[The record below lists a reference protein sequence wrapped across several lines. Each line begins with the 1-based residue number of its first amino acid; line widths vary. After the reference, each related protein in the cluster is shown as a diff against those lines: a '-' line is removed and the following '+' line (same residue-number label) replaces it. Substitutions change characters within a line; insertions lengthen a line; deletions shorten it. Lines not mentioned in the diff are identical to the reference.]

1 MKSCTT
7 TALIILGLFVL
18 VAGISW
24 LATCGIIYLITL
36 CVGWEFK
43 WLVATAIWLC
53 LMLVS
58 GIFTVNVRK

>member
-1 MKSCTT
+1 MKSCTI

-18 VAGISW
+18 VAGLSW

-43 WLVATAIWLC
+43 WLVATAIWLG